1 MSRVTGR
8 LIGLLLTLMP
18 AAATAA
24 LVPHQGFYRLSL
36 AQSATHAPITEVDG
50 GLVIE
55 FRRACD
61 GWISNQRLAF
71 VAATEEGQHFSHD
84 VRFSSWET
92 LDGSR
97 LRYSVRSFEGDQL
110 KEEFRGTAS
119 RDAAG
124 GVATFRVPEERQVP
138 LPAGTVFPTDHLE
151 RVLEGAAAGKRFVSH
166 EVFDGWG
173 FDALTQIATVIGQP
187 RGIDPS
193 ATDAATSKR
202 RAWPVSM
209 AYYKVEGRGDT
220 PEFEATFLLDE
231 RGVLRDLV
239 LNYGDFSL
247 EADLVEF
254 APVEPP
260 DC

>member
-1 MSRVTGR
+1 MARLSRR
-8 LIGLLLTLMP
+8 LAGLLLGLIP
-18 AAATAA
+18 VAADAA
-24 LVPHQGFYRLSL
+24 LIPHLGFYRLRL
-36 AQSATHAPITEVDG
+36 ADSGTQAPIVEVDG

-71 VAATEEGQHFSHD
+71 VAATDEGQHFSHD

-92 LDGSR
+92 LDGNR
-97 LRYSVRSFEGDQL
+97 LRYSVRSFEGDEL

-119 RDAAG
+119 RDGDG
-124 GVATFRVPEERQVP
+124 GVATFRIPEERQVP

-151 RVLEGAAAGKRFVSH
+151 RVLEGAATGKQFVSH

-187 RGIDPS
+187 RSIDPS
-193 ATDAATSKR
+193 AAGDASGHQ
-202 RAWPVSM
+202 AWPVSM
-209 AYYKVEGRGDT
+209 AYYKAEGQGDT

-239 LNYGDFSL
+239 LDYGDFSL
-247 EADLVEF
+247 AAELIEFEAVEL
-254 APVEPP
+254 P